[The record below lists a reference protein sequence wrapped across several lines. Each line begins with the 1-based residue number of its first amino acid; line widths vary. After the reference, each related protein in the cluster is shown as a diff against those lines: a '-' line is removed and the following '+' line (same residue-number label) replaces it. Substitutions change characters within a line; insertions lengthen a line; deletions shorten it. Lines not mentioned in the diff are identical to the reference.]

1 MCIEIHHIRPAHD
14 PSPSVLTPS
23 WAYFH
28 QNSRQRCKSQPR
40 PKPRAHHPYYYVT
53 IHPHPRTN
61 TPHHSPSIIMAPLP
75 FELRNKDYTP
85 SELACF
91 KRCIKKGKKAS
102 KKGKKAPRA
111 GGGGGRGGRGP
122 PGPPGPPGP
131 GGGGGGGGGAGGGM
145 PTQMFANSMN
155 QPTIIAR
162 PLPAPRFESLAATRT
177 TPAGVPVTRQT
188 ARGVTISTQT
198 DMPVRQPLSTQSGIA
213 TTSMPPRADSKVVDP
228 VEDATNLANL
238 TGARQ
243 AVQRANLQMAQ
254 DEGRRIQVRNSLE
267 DATNLANLTG
277 ARQAVQGANLQ
288 MAQAAANRIDP
299 DIVPPVRPP
308 APRAEPKGR
317 ADVLIDPNDPI
328 EDKGEASSLGES
340 KDILDELL
348 AGAPIPSET
357 DSLPSLPRPT
367 RAMDQVPTGRGQLVP
382 SQPRRPIDVAAANRQ
397 PDFEVAY
404 GSPYDRLDSSA
415 MDIVQRDMARQSL
428 ERATNLANLTG
439 ARQAVQGANLQMA
452 QDAANRIDPD
462 VLPLTPSQ
470 QRDIAMFDAQQSG
483 IQAQDAIARINRRE
497 AEVARLAQPIRLPRF
512 ERRRAA
518 ADRDRER
525 LGMFAEETRQRE
537 EAEQVA
543 ATRMVR
549 FAPTL
554 QTRTIP
560 ARLAQSK
567 LTRSFSTESTG
578 STGST
583 GSATGVADFPFSDSP
598 ASTPRPGQLPA
609 QIPAPSET
617 RMVLAATAQANR
629 MGEFNRIQ
637 QAADAAVTAAAP
649 SRRRSIRS
657 RPPPEAFTAE
667 SATVDNQ
674 RRRGEGVG
682 MRRLRPPRQTVQEAE
697 VERAVS
703 REATRFDSEQAAFN
717 TIHDELNYTEGG
729 GVGGGGMV
737 GGGIGAAGVDA
748 GDSIDNT
755 GNTEGPLQYDEL

>member
-1 MCIEIHHIRPAHD
+1 
-14 PSPSVLTPS
+14 
-23 WAYFH
+23 
-28 QNSRQRCKSQPR
+28 
-40 PKPRAHHPYYYVT
+40 
-53 IHPHPRTN
+53 
-61 TPHHSPSIIMAPLP
+61 MAPLP

-111 GGGGGRGGRGP
+111 GGGGGGGGRGP

-254 DEGRRIQVRNSLE
+254 DEARRIQVRNSLE

-452 QDAANRIDPD
+452 QDEGRRIQVRNSLEDATNLANLTGARQAVQGANLQMAQDAANRIDPD

-483 IQAQDAIARINRRE
+483 IQAEDAIARINRREADVARLEQSGIQAEDAIARINRRE

-549 FAPTL
+549 FAPTA

-717 TIHDELNYTEGG
+717 TRHDELNYTEGG